1 VIVGKRWVLASSVSM
16 VAALAVGCS
25 SGGGSAGSLTVY
37 SGQHQQTMTALV
49 SEFEHSTGIKV
60 KVRTDDEATLA
71 NQILQEGSHSP
82 ADVFVAEN
90 SPALTLLQERQLL
103 VPVDAPT
110 LAAVPAADSSSSGD
124 FVGVSARTAV
134 LAYNTG
140 QLQPAQLPT
149 SVLDFAD
156 PKWKGKVGF
165 APTETD
171 FQPIIT
177 AITKLDGADAA
188 TKWLS
193 GLKANGKIYAD
204 NETLIAA
211 VNKGEIATGLVD
223 HYYWYRLRDEVGA
236 GSVHS
241 ALHFYAPGDP
251 GNLVDISGAGILKSS
266 KHQAL
271 AQRFLAYLTSK
282 PAQTIIAT
290 SESWEYPIAPGVA
303 DTRLE
308 VPFDQLHPP
317 PLSISDLGDGTASLK
332 ALQQVGL
339 L

>member
-1 VIVGKRWVLASSVSM
+1 MAKRWFLVASLVTMLATLT
-16 VAALAVGCS
+16 VACS
-25 SGGGSAGSLTVY
+25 SGRSTGLTVY
-37 SGQHQQTMTALV
+37 SGQHEQTMTALV
-49 SEFEHSTGIKV
+49 TAFEKATGVHV
-60 KVRTDDEATLA
+60 KVRSDDEATLA

-90 SPALTLLQERQLL
+90 PPALTLLEEHQLL
-103 VPVDAPT
+103 APVDAAT
-110 LAAVPAADSSSSGD
+110 LAAVPKEDSSSAGD
-124 FVGVSARTAV
+124 FVGVSARTAA
-134 LAYNTG
+134 LAYNTDK
-140 QLQPAQLPT
+140 LTADQLPN
-149 SVLDFAD
+149 SVLDFAN
-156 PKWKGKVGF
+156 PSWKGRVGF

-177 AITKLDGADAA
+177 TIAKLHGEDAA
-188 TKWLS
+188 QHWLT
-193 GLKANGKIYAD
+193 GLKANGKVYSD

-211 VNKGEIATGLVD
+211 VNKGEVASGLVD

-236 GSVHS
+236 NNVHS

-266 KHQAL
+266 KHQAD
-271 AQRFLAYLTSK
+271 AQRFLAYLTSQ

-290 SESWEYPIAPGVA
+290 SESWEYPIVPGVT

-317 PLSISDLGDGTASLK
+317 PMTISDLGDGTASLK